1 MNLLLEPAVKM
12 RGEISLPGDKSIWHR
27 ALIIG
32 AISEGETEIVGDP
45 AGDDVSSTESCLKQL
60 GIKISHKNGRTIL
73 SGNGLKGL
81 RKPESVLDAGN
92 SGTTVRL
99 LSGVLAA
106 QNFESVIDGD
116 SSLRK
121 RPMNRIVTP
130 LSMMGAQL
138 LPSDSGGC
146 PLHIVGTATL
156 NPIAYM
162 SPVASAQVKS
172 ALLLASVCGGVELEL
187 SEPYPTRNHTE
198 LMLRQCGV
206 DIRINGNSIHLDR
219 NVKLNNSVFK
229 VPGDFS
235 SAAFFITAALM
246 LPESEITLRDVGLNP
261 TRTGF
266 LNVIK
271 KMGADITVNQVENSS
286 GENQGDIS
294 VRHSDLKAVTIK
306 AADVPSIIDELP
318 LIGILGSTAVGETR
332 VTGASELRVKES
344 DRISLLVEGLRSIGV
359 SISEFEDGFSVEG
372 GQKILGGTVDAG
384 NDHRIAMSFAVAGL
398 ASENGLTVNGSESA
412 SVSYPSFFTDLEKL
426 SER

>member
-1 MNLLLEPAVKM
+1 MERLLEPAIKV

-32 AISEGETEIVGDP
+32 AISEGKTEIVGEP
-45 AGDDVSSTESCLKQL
+45 AGDDVLSTESCLKQL
-60 GIKISHKNGRTIL
+60 GIKISRENGKTVV
-73 SGNGLKGL
+73 SGNGPKGL
-81 RKPESVLDAGN
+81 KKPESVLDAGN

-99 LSGVLAA
+99 LSGVLSA

-121 RPMNRIVTP
+121 RPMNRIIAP

-146 PLHIVGTATL
+146 PLNIIGTADL
-156 NPIAYM
+156 NSISYKV
-162 SPVASAQVKS
+162 PVASAQVKS

-206 DIRINGNSIHLDR
+206 KVKTNGNSIHLDR
-219 NVKLNNSVFK
+219 NVKLNNSVFG

-246 LPESEITLRDVGLNP
+246 LPESEIILKDVGLNP

-271 KMGADITVNQVENSS
+271 KMGADFTVNRAENRS
-286 GENQGDIS
+286 GESYGEIII
-294 VRHSDLKAVTIK
+294 RHSDLKAVTITAK
-306 AADVPSIIDELP
+306 DIPSIIDELP
-318 LIGILGSTAVGETR
+318 LIGILGTVADGITR
-332 VTGASELRVKES
+332 VSGASELRVKES
-344 DRISLLVEGLRSIGV
+344 DRISLLVEGLRGIGV
-359 SISEFEDGFSVEG
+359 TINEFEDGFSIEG
-372 GQKILGGTVDAG
+372 GQKILGGIVDSA

-398 ASENGLTVNGSESA
+398 ASKNGVTVKDSQSA
-412 SVSYPSFFTDLEKL
+412 SVSYPSFFADLEKL
-426 SER
+426 SE